1 MAADVLSALAM
12 SAEAERV
19 FSRARRQISFDRAC
33 PKSDIIG
40 QKECLKSWHI
50 QQLVDETVIVQES
63 QEPS

>member
-12 SAEAERV
+12 SAEAERT
-19 FSRARRQISFDRAC
+19 
-33 PKSDIIG
+33 SDIIG

>member
-1 MAADVLSALAM
+1 MALDVLSAPAM

-19 FSRARRQISFDRAC
+19 FSRARRQISFDREC
-33 PKSDIIG
+33 LKSDIIG

-63 QEPS
+63 YEPS